1 VVVVVKMSEVY
12 LWAGASMIV
21 GPILLVIGRWF
32 YLMHEQDV
40 GLFWVFVIFLG
51 YLGLM
56 GLFMSLHEAAK
67 RKERGY

>member
-1 VVVVVKMSEVY
+1 
-12 LWAGASMIV
+12 
-21 GPILLVIGRWF
+21 
-32 YLMHEQDV
+32 MHEQDV